1 MNLIAMLTNARKKM
15 EKMLDDLNAALPTM
29 KALGLSV
36 TDVDV
41 KMGLLPSVSAT
52 LRGSFKDM
60 DPKKIVHLREGSRDN
75 QVLMAILRA
84 LETAANVRSLVRAVV
99 VEGIEVRVKLGLNFS
114 VDVKFVTPE
123 TLMASPELAAAA
135 S

>member
-1 MNLIAMLTNARKKM
+1 MPRKKI

-60 DPKKIVHLREGSRDN
+60 DPKKIAHLREGSRDN

-99 VEGIEVRVKLGLNFS
+99 VEGIEVRVKLGLNFG

-123 TLMASPELAAAA
+123 LAAVA